1 MIGDTEHSFSIVGD
15 GLQLVAA
22 AGTAEALASS
32 ATPCRKVVVQ
42 ARPENTDAV
51 VVGGSTVVAAAGTRR
66 GIALVPGASYTFNVK
81 DVSKLYVD
89 AIVTGEG
96 VTYVYFND

>member
-1 MIGDTEHSFSIVGD
+1 MGDNEHSYLTIGDGI
-15 GLQLVAA
+15 QLVAS

-32 ATPCRKVVVQ
+32 TKIRKVIVQ

-51 VVGGSTVVAAAGTRR
+51 VVGASTVVAAAGTRR
-66 GIALVPGASYTFNVK
+66 GIALVPGASVTLNVT
-81 DVSKLYVD
+81 DLANVYVD

-96 VTYVYFND
+96 VSYVYFA